1 MRLSLRRVVSA
12 GARVRDGVVEHA
24 GLGCSA
30 PVGSLDALELG
41 LVSHRPELSV
51 GARRL
56 PLPPWLT
63 AASIALPPG
72 VGRAILG
79 TLRHQ
84 ATGMAPLLGASV
96 AALVAGVATASLG
109 LGGVAGLA
117 LALLVSVLVH
127 ELGHVVAYRVLFGA
141 TAPAF
146 VVVRGAACHIV
157 RRADDSR
164 ADVAVVVA
172 GGAAPVVVV
181 LFAAVPLAAAAPYP
195 LFLGALIAVGHLA
208 ALALPFGD
216 GASLRRIAAASRRRA
231 RLDATSRRRPPVA
244 PR

>member
-12 GARVRDGVVEHA
+12 GARVRAGVVEHP
-24 GLGCSA
+24 GLGCSV

-51 GARRL
+51 GARRF

-72 VGRAILG
+72 VGRAMLG

-96 AALVAGVATASLG
+96 AALVVGVATASLG

-117 LALLVSVLVH
+117 LALLASVLVH

-146 VVVRGAACHIV
+146 VVVRGAACHVV
-157 RRADDSR
+157 RRANDSR

-181 LFAAVPLAAAAPYP
+181 LAALPLAAAAPYP
-195 LFLGALIAVGHLA
+195 VLLGALVAVGHLA

-216 GASLRRIAAASRRRA
+216 GASLRRIAAARRDRA
-231 RLDATSRRRPPVA
+231 RLDTTSRRRPPVA
-244 PR
+244 SR

>member
-1 MRLSLRRVVSA
+1 MRLSLRRVVSV
-12 GARVRDGVVEHA
+12 GARVRAGVVEHP
-24 GLGCSA
+24 GLGCSV
-30 PVGSLDALELG
+30 PVGSRDALELG
-41 LVSHRPELSV
+41 LVSHRAELSV
-51 GARRL
+51 GARRV

-72 VGRAILG
+72 VGRAMLG

-96 AALVAGVATASLG
+96 AALVVGVATASLG

-146 VVVRGAACHIV
+146 VVVRGAACHVV

-181 LFAAVPLAAAAPYP
+181 LAALPLAAAAPYP
-195 LFLGALIAVGHLA
+195 VLLGALVAVGHLA

-216 GASLRRIAAASRRRA
+216 GASLRTIAAARRGRT
-231 RLDATSRRRPPVA
+231 RPGATSHGRRPVV